1 MTDPTPPRR
10 RTGTAPG
17 RPLRRLRRVRV
28 TLVPEPSVRT
38 APAPP
43 EPAPTP
49 AESAVAAPEPAS
61 TRAKPASTPTPRPAS
76 EPVTRGGRK
85 WLPVLLLAVAIL
97 LGAFAGF
104 AAERAHRLR
113 ADATT
118 NTALTDSAATSEVTG
133 QVTSAINTIFS
144 YDYTDLA
151 KTQRAASG
159 LLTGAATC
167 QYNQLFTSIQQQAP
181 QQKLVVTVTVTNTGV
196 ELLDGDRA
204 RLLVFA
210 TQSSTSA
217 VSKQTST
224 AGAMFTIDAQRDGN
238 TWRIAGIDTFTGPI
252 SGC

>member
-17 RPLRRLRRVRV
+17 RPPRRLRRVRV
-28 TLVPEPSVRT
+28 TLVPEPSVRA
-38 APAPP
+38 APPPP

-49 AESAVAAPEPAS
+49 AEPGSTPPQSAATAPEPAS
-61 TRAKPASTPTPRPAS
+61 TPTPKPA
-76 EPVTRGGRK
+76 TRSGRK
-85 WLPVLLLAVAIL
+85 WLPVLLLAVAVL

-113 ADATT
+113 ANATT

-151 KTQRAASG
+151 ETQRAASG

-224 AGAMFTIDAQRDGN
+224 AGAMFTIDAQRDGS

>member
-1 MTDPTPPRR
+1 M
-10 RTGTAPG
+10 
-17 RPLRRLRRVRV
+17 
-28 TLVPEPSVRT
+28 
-38 APAPP
+38 
-43 EPAPTP
+43 
-49 AESAVAAPEPAS
+49 
-61 TRAKPASTPTPRPAS
+61 
-76 EPVTRGGRK
+76 
-85 WLPVLLLAVAIL
+85 PVLLLAVAVL

-113 ADATT
+113 ANATT

-151 KTQRAASG
+151 ETQRAASG

-217 VSKQTST
+217 VSKRRPPRAPCSPLTRSATAAPGGSPASTPSPDRSPAADPTIPLGHRVQVGAGSGTSRT
-224 AGAMFTIDAQRDGN
+224 MV
-238 TWRIAGIDTFTGPI
+238 P
-252 SGC
+252 SGLSGL

>member
-1 MTDPTPPRR
+1 M
-10 RTGTAPG
+10 
-17 RPLRRLRRVRV
+17 RV
-28 TLVPEPSVRT
+28 TVVPEPPVRAT
-38 APAPP
+38 
-43 EPAPTP
+43 PTP
-49 AESAVAAPEPAS
+49 AEPAN
-61 TRAKPASTPTPRPAS
+61 
-76 EPVTRGGRK
+76 RGGRN
-85 WLPVLLLAVAIL
+85 WLPVLLFAIAVL

-104 AAERAHRLR
+104 AGERAHRLR
-113 ADATT
+113 ADAAT

-159 LLTGAATC
+159 LLTGAASC
-167 QYNQLFTSIQQQAP
+167 QYNQLFGTIRQQAP

-217 VSKQTST
+217 VSKRTST
-224 AGAMFTIDAQRDGN
+224 AGAMFAIDAQRDGG
-238 TWRIAGIDTFTGPI
+238 TWRISGIDTFTGPI
-252 SGC
+252 AGC